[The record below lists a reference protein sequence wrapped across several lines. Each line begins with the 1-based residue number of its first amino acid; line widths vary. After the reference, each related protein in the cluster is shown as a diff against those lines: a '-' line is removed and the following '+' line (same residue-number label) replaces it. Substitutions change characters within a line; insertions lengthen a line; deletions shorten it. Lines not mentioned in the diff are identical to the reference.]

1 MTMDLDL
8 TGGTCRKPAAPT
20 VVAWT
25 CDANVPAGIR
35 AVAEQLGARACRIVR
50 GLIVVVLRDERCCW
64 LNFQGEQT
72 GRDSMGAAVPILEDV
87 PWPMAS
93 VAERTRAA

>member
-1 MTMDLDL
+1 
-8 TGGTCRKPAAPT
+8 
-20 VVAWT
+20 
-25 CDANVPAGIR
+25 
-35 AVAEQLGARACRIVR
+35 
-50 GLIVVVLRDERCCW
+50 LIVVVLRDERCCW